1 MYQRFQLTAWL
12 APKESNINEYSN
24 AQAVFELSG
33 VFRFLITIRKGFIK
47 ISFRKFMLD
56 AIPLLRTDAAV
67 TLMRDIVESGQL
79 NDVTL
84 DNWFASLAFYKNP
97 TRAMITTSAVSK
109 AT

>member
-1 MYQRFQLTAWL
+1 MCH
-12 APKESNINEYSN
+12 N
-24 AQAVFELSG
+24 
-33 VFRFLITIRKGFIK
+33 IK
-47 ISFRKFMLD
+47 IMIRIQKVVFNNFRKFMLD

-109 AT
+109 VMENLSVPGGKT